1 MRLMLRGH
9 KGYIGTILT
18 PMLLGNGHEVVGLD
32 SDLYKQSTF
41 GYGLPEI
48 PEITKD
54 IPDVQLEN
62 VEEFDA
68 ILYLAGLSNYPLG
81 NLNPNLTYDINHQA
95 SVKLGHLSK
104 QAGVSRYIFSS
115 SCSNYGAGGT
125 DWLTEESEFNP
136 VTPYGISKVKVE

>member
-54 IPDVQLEN
+54 TPDVQLEN
-62 VEEFDA
+62 VEGFDA
-68 ILYLAGLSNYPLG
+68 VLHLAGLSNDPLG
-81 NLNPNLTYDINHQA
+81 NLNPNSPMILIIKHQ
-95 SVKLGHLSK
+95 LNW
-104 QAGVSRYIFSS
+104 RI
-115 SCSNYGAGGT
+115 
-125 DWLTEESEFNP
+125 
-136 VTPYGISKVKVE
+136 